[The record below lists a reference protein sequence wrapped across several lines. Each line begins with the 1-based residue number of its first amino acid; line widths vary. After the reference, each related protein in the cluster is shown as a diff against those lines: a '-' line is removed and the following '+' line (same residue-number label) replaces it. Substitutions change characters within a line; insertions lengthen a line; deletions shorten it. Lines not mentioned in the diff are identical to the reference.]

1 MYDWS
6 EYSLRVN
13 KFSLY
18 KAIFV
23 RLALDGWRLQGMEL
37 YKSGPNTAIRYTLIT
52 LLLLQIYTGRY
63 RPPTERENP
72 VLASDDFLDT
82 IEMGSLVAVNLSNYD
97 KIPVI
102 GKVFRINSETVK
114 IHYWKGSFK
123 GKFSPQNLPRSR
135 TPWVEELPKSCI
147 ILRSF
152 SLTDEDRLLPSSR
165 KHLPTEYAKLKNVQ

>member
-82 IEMGSLVAVNLSNYD
+82 IEVGSFVAVNLSNYD

-102 GKVFRINSETVK
+102 GKV
-114 IHYWKGSFK
+114 
-123 GKFSPQNLPRSR
+123 L
-135 TPWVEELPKSCI
+135 
-147 ILRSF
+147 
-152 SLTDEDRLLPSSR
+152 
-165 KHLPTEYAKLKNVQ
+165 